1 MKKFRVVIP
10 EKRVEIIPCLWEVE
24 ANSVEEVQ
32 KMLDEGNFL
41 DNAEYVETLESVW
54 GFEVEDYYYD
64 QAEIEKVEEEA
75 V

>member
-24 ANSVEEVQ
+24 AESKEEVQ
-32 KMLDEGNFL
+32 KMLDEGDFL
-41 DNAEYVETLESVW
+41 GNAEYVETLKSPW

-64 QAEIEKVEEEA
+64 QAEIEEEDDEN
-75 V
+75 

>member
-1 MKKFRVVIP
+1 MKKFKVIMP

-24 ANSVEEVQ
+24 AESKEDVQ

-41 DNAEYVETLESVW
+41 DNATYVETLKSLW

-64 QAEIEKVEEEA
+64 QAEIEEETDEN
-75 V
+75 

>member
-1 MKKFRVVIP
+1 MKKFKVVIP

-24 ANSVEEVQ
+24 AESKEEVQ

-41 DNAEYVETLESVW
+41 DNAQYVETLKSLW

-64 QAEIEKVEEEA
+64 QAEIEGETNEN
-75 V
+75 

>member
-24 ANSVEEVQ
+24 AESKEEVQ

-41 DNAEYVETLESVW
+41 DNAEYVDTLKSSW

-64 QAEIEKVEEEA
+64 QAEIEEEDDDN
-75 V
+75 